1 MIQNIQKTRPQL
13 RLPYKKGRRAKP
25 FSQADRLAQMMR
37 VLASRSATINDLA
50 EEFQVS
56 RRQIQRDLSRIGEQ
70 GHPISRELE
79 GAEGLWALP
88 LGYKGLP
95 PITIS
100 PYELLSLYLAKSQLQ
115 YLEGTPFLGEL
126 DQVVQKVEAG
136 LPTKTVNHLERIVQV
151 FHPLP
156 RFKRGYAKQSHV
168 LMPLRKALL
177 LQLKVV
183 LHYRKPGF
191 PRKQLYTVDPYILLL
206 YQNGLYLRGFSYG
219 AQAMRTFAVE
229 RIRRVDLMEERF
241 EIPSAFSFEDFG
253 GPLFGLIEEA
263 PQRVRILFTREV
275 AYQMRERQWHP
286 TQKLTRHKNGSVILT
301 FEAGGLDEIA
311 SWILSWGPQAKVL
324 EPPALVKLVK
334 RELSKAI
341 RRYGTLAS

>member
-1 MIQNIQKTRPQL
+1 MQGFHTSHSTQVMR
-13 RLPYKKGRRAKP
+13 RKGRVPKP
-25 FSQADRLAQMMR
+25 FSQAERLARMMR
-37 VLASRSATINDLA
+37 VLASRRVTISDLA
-50 EEFQVS
+50 DEFRVS
-56 RRQIQRDLSRIGEQ
+56 RRQIRRDLSRIEEQ
-70 GHPISRELE
+70 GHPLSKELD
-79 GAEGLWALP
+79 GAEGCWSLP

-126 DQVVQKVEAG
+126 DQVVQKMEAG

-156 RFKRGYAKQSHV
+156 RFKREYAKLSHV
-168 LMPLRKALL
+168 LTSLRKALL

-183 LHYRKPGF
+183 LHYRKPSS

-206 YQNGLYLRGFSYG
+206 YQNGLYLRGFSHG
-219 AQAMRTFAVE
+219 SNAMRTFAVE
-229 RIRRVDLMEERF
+229 RIRQVDLMEERF
-241 EIPSAFSFEDFG
+241 EIPSAFSSEDFG
-253 GPLFGLIEEA
+253 GRLFGLIEEA
-263 PQRVRILFTREV
+263 PQRVRIHFTREV

-286 TQKLTRHKNGSVILT
+286 TQKLTRQKNGSVILT
-301 FEAGGLDEIA
+301 LEAGGLDEIA

-341 RRYGTLAS
+341 RRYGTLIS